1 MHREKI
7 GAVHDIVPMPP
18 ELDYG
23 RSFSPGAS
31 ALSSPAVKDAQSLA
45 DQLDEDPDHAEI
57 SKELARFTL
66 YAEGKSFYKTVTA
79 GRERYILVFS
89 PALFVTRRQDREA
102 RIAKAEAVTAEINR
116 DAMSAKGNRGAEPIL
131 HKAEKILSQ
140 PALSDVP
147 EAKLSAE
154 QEAIE
159 AYRKKSEIKGSIC
172 PCRDNVALTRYKGL
186 LLLSIDT

>member
-7 GAVHDIVPMPP
+7 GAVRDIAPMPP
-18 ELDYG
+18 KLDYG
-23 RSFSPGAS
+23 RSFFPGAS

-102 RIAKAEAVTAEINR
+102 RIAKAEAVTAE
-116 DAMSAKGNRGAEPIL
+116 PIL

-140 PALSDVP
+140 PALWDVP

-159 AYRKKSEIKGSIC
+159 AYRKKSVVEAFRVIKS
-172 PCRDNVALTRYKGL
+172 RVLFALAAITL
-186 LLLSIDT
+186 P